1 MTRWTENEVLGAL
14 RLAVPSG
21 NGAGAHGAAY
31 ETVGTDTRTLDAGSL
46 FVALRGEN
54 FDGHAFLAAAAEKG
68 AKGAIVEAVPPDAPP
83 MRYYTVPDTLGALN
97 RLARHRRRSLDA
109 RVVAITGTNGKTTT
123 KEMARAILATRYR
136 THATTGNLNN
146 LIGAPLT
153 LLGAPDDAE
162 AVVVEIG
169 TNAPGEIARL
179 AETVEPDVGIIT
191 AVAEGHLEGF
201 GTVEGVLREKT
212 TLLSRLRSGGLAI
225 VADEPASLPERA
237 RSLAKRVRVGGW
249 TERADGDLR
258 AASLGID
265 ETGKVRFTWD
275 GRDVA
280 LPFGG
285 KAHARN
291 ALLALALGLEW
302 DVDPAG
308 AIAALEA
315 MPAPKMRGEVHR
327 YGELAVI
334 ADCYNANPASLAAA
348 VDTLVSMPRRGG
360 RVAVVGSML
369 ELGPQSS
376 ALHGESARRLAA
388 ADVDLIVGTGLFQE
402 AFAPLREELGERLV
416 LAKDAEEAWAPL
428 AERLGGSEVVLLKGS
443 RGVALERLL
452 PRMEERFGMRSREA
466 GEGAKVDARRP
477 AGDGDATSAGEG
489 G

>member
-1 MTRWTENEVLGAL
+1 MSRWTEEQVLAAL
-14 RLAVPSG
+14 RLAIPSG
-21 NGAGAHGAAY
+21 NGTGTAGGASFAS
-31 ETVGTDTRTLDAGSL
+31 VGTDTRSLEEGAL

-54 FDGHAFLAAAAEKG
+54 FDGHAFLKAAAEKG
-68 AKGAIVEAVPPDAPP
+68 ARGAVVDTIPDGAPP
-83 MRYYTVPDTLGALN
+83 LRYYTVPDTLSALN

-109 RVVAITGTNGKTTT
+109 KVVAITGTNGKTTT
-123 KEMARAILATRYR
+123 KEMARAILSTRYA
-136 THATTGNLNN
+136 THATSGNLNN

-153 LLGAPDDAE
+153 LLGAPSTAE

-179 AETVEPDVGIIT
+179 TETVEPDAGIVT

-212 TLLSRLRSGGLAI
+212 TLLSRLRPGGLAI

-249 TERADGDLR
+249 SDRADEDLR
-258 AASLGID
+258 AESLRID
-265 ETGKVRFTWD
+265 EDGRVRFTWS

-291 ALLALALGLEW
+291 ALLALALGLDW
-302 DVDPAG
+302 GVDAD
-308 AIAALEA
+308 AAVAALESL
-315 MPAPKMRGEVHR
+315 PAPKMRGEVHR
-327 YGELAVI
+327 YGDLVVM

-348 VDTLVSMPRRGG
+348 VETLVAMPRRGG

-369 ELGPQSS
+369 ELGPQSR
-376 ALHGESARRLAA
+376 ALHEESARRVAA
-388 ADVDLIVGTGLFQE
+388 SDIDLIVATGLFRE
-402 AFAPLREELGERLV
+402 AFGPLESELGDRLLIADDAEQAWPGLSERLRG
-416 LAKDAEEAWAPL
+416 D
-428 AERLGGSEVVLLKGS
+428 EVVLLKGS
-443 RGVALERLL
+443 RGVALERLM
-452 PRMEERFGMRSREA
+452 PRMAERFGPS
-466 GEGAKVDARRP
+466 
-477 AGDGDATSAGEG
+477 ATGNG

>member
-1 MTRWTENEVLGAL
+1 MSRWTEDQVLAAL

-21 NGAGAHGAAY
+21 QGNGGSGTNGGGAY
-31 ETVGTDTRTLDAGSL
+31 DSVGTDTRSLEQGAL

-54 FDGHAFLAAAAEKG
+54 FDGHAFLEAAAEKG
-68 AKGAIVEAVPPDAPP
+68 ARGAVVDAVPEGAPP

-123 KEMARAILATRYR
+123 KEMVRAILSTRYR
-136 THATTGNLNN
+136 THATSGNLNN

-153 LLGAPDDAE
+153 LLAAPADAE

-179 AETVEPDVGIIT
+179 TETVEPDAGIVT

-212 TLLSRLRSGGLAI
+212 TLLSRLGPEGVAI
-225 VADEPASLPERA
+225 VSDEPASLPERA
-237 RSLAKRVRVGGW
+237 RSLARRVRVGGW
-249 TERADGDLR
+249 SERADDDLR
-258 AASLGID
+258 AESLGID
-265 ETGKVRFTWD
+265 ERGRVRFTWN
-275 GRDVA
+275 GRSVA

-302 DVDPAG
+302 GVEAEA

-315 MPAPKMRGEVHR
+315 LPAPKMRGEVHR
-327 YGELAVI
+327 LGDLVVI

-348 VDTLVSMPRRGG
+348 VDTLVAMPRRGG

-369 ELGPQSS
+369 ELGPQSRE
-376 ALHGESARRLAA
+376 LHAESARRLGES
-388 ADVDLIVGTGLFQE
+388 DVDLIVGTGLFQE
-402 AFAPLREELGERLV
+402 AFAPLRAELGERLV
-416 LAKDAEEAWAPL
+416 LAEDADAAWGPL
-428 AERLGGSEVVLLKGS
+428 SERLKGDEVVLLKGS
-443 RGVALERLL
+443 RGVALERLM
-452 PRMEERFGMRSREA
+452 PRMEERFGEPETRN
-466 GEGAKVDARRP
+466 
-477 AGDGDATSAGEG
+477 G